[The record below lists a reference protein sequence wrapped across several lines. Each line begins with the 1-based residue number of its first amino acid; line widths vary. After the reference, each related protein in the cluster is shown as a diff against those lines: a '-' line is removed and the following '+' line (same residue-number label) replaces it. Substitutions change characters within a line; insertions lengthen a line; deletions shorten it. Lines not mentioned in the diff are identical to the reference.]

1 MKSFVIRKE
10 GDTTSENFADECIN
24 SANQFNITVE
34 KFSGV
39 YNDQEAVLA
48 SLGIVPYEK
57 MKPIYKA
64 NISHIGCF
72 SSHYLLWVKCV
83 ELNEPCLIFE
93 HDAVMIRPLPNNVL
107 TLFTHRLVLDA
118 YAHPYKAEDPTAV
131 YEEKLK
137 DETESVIEYPMQPWE
152 AVKWGF
158 LKHHYA
164 RGAHGYII
172 KPEGAK
178 QLIDSVKKHGWLPG
192 DTVVNHW
199 YTSYTVVTPTIV
211 RISSKM
217 TKKLSHTSGEN
228 SWIAKQGQ

>member
-1 MKSFVIRKE
+1 MKAFVIRKE
-10 GDTTSENFADECIN
+10 GDSTSENFADECIT
-24 SANQFNITVE
+24 SAKQFNILVE

-39 YNDQEAVLA
+39 YSNQKAVLA
-48 SLGIVPYEK
+48 ELGIDPYEK
-57 MKPIYKA
+57 MKPIYKE

-72 SSHYLLWVKCV
+72 LSHYLLWVKCL

-93 HDAVMIRPLPNNVL
+93 HDAVMIRPLPDNVL
-107 TLFTHRLVLDA
+107 DLFTHRLVLDA
-118 YAHPYKAEDPTAV
+118 YAHPYKVEDPTAV

-137 DETESVIEYPMQPWE
+137 DETATLVEYPMQPWE

-164 RGAHGYII
+164 RGAHGYIM

-199 YTSYTVVTPTIV
+199 YTSYTVVTPTV
-211 RISSKM
+211 ARISSKM

-228 SWIAKQGQ
+228 SWIAKQ